1 MRCLCRPS
9 EPPMSMRVD
18 EQSRK
23 VFSPAKLGTL
33 QLRNRVIRAGC
44 FEGMCPGG
52 DVTQELV
59 EHHRQVA
66 AGGVAMTTVAY
77 GSVSHDGRGFGH
89 EMWMR
94 PEIGPD
100 LRLLTDAVH
109 REGAAASIQLVHC
122 GYFANPRVIGQKPLG
137 ASRKVC
143 LYRLSRCAEMTE
155 VQIQQKIDAFTEA
168 AVLAKQS
175 GFDAVEIHAGHGYLL
190 SQFLSPWTNHRQDRY
205 GGSLENRVRFPAAVL
220 RHVREAVGPE
230 YPVLVKVNQ
239 SDGIEGGLELGE
251 AVEVARRFEQA
262 GASALIPSSGFV
274 AKTPLHMMCGDVPTM
289 EMVANQAN
297 WFTKLGLLL
306 FGRMI
311 VQEYPFERM
320 YLLDG
325 ARQIADAVAVPVVYV
340 GGALSLDDMNRAIQV
355 GLQFVQVGRAT
366 VRDPDFAK
374 KLESGEIVESDCD
387 HCNRCIVTID
397 AGGVYCVS
405 NERGLVAR

>member
-1 MRCLCRPS
+1 
-9 EPPMSMRVD
+9 
-18 EQSRK
+18 
-23 VFSPAKLGTL
+23 
-33 QLRNRVIRAGC
+33 
-44 FEGMCPGG
+44 
-52 DVTQELV
+52 
-59 EHHRQVA
+59 
-66 AGGVAMTTVAY
+66 
-77 GSVSHDGRGFGH
+77 
-89 EMWMR
+89 
-94 PEIGPD
+94 
-100 LRLLTDAVH
+100 
-109 REGAAASIQLVHC
+109 
-122 GYFANPRVIGQKPLG
+122 
-137 ASRKVC
+137 
-143 LYRLSRCAEMTE
+143 MTE
-155 VQIQQKIDAFTEA
+155 AQIQQKIDAFAEA
-168 AVLAKQS
+168 ALLAKQS

-190 SQFLSPWTNHRQDRY
+190 SQFLSPWTNHRQDHF
-205 GGSLENRVRFPAAVL
+205 GGSLENRVRFPAAVI
-220 RHVREAVGPE
+220 RHVREAVGPG

-251 AVEVARRFEQA
+251 AVEVARRFEQE

-274 AKTPLHMMCGDVPTM
+274 AKTPLHMMRGDVPTM

-306 FGRMI
+306 FGRTM

-325 ARQIADAVAVPVVYV
+325 ARQIADAVHVPVVYV
-340 GGALSLDDMNRAIQV
+340 GGALSLDDMVRAIQV

-387 HCNRCIVTID
+387 HCNRCIATID